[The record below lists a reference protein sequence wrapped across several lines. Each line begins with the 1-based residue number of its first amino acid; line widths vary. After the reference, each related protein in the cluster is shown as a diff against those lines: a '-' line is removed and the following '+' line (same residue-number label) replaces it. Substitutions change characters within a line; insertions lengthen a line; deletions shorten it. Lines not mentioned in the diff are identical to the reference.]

1 MGRRRRPQNPQ
12 QQTVV
17 LPGMPTP
24 PTRVFN
30 QGALKERV
38 LPGMRDL
45 VDDDKKKGVEYG
57 KSAKKKSYAAGQ
69 REGGMTA
76 LRIPLAMANL
86 ISGRF
91 GGGAGAGPTP

>member
-24 PTRVFN
+24 PTRIFN

-45 VDDDKKKGVEYG
+45 IDDDDKKKGIEYG
-57 KSAKKKSYAAGQ
+57 KSAKKKGYAAGQ
-69 REGGMTA
+69 REG
-76 LRIPLAMANL
+76 AMQA
-86 ISGRF
+86 
-91 GGGAGAGPTP
+91 